1 MFHLFDIIPAKFFS
15 LLSSPSRQTYA
26 DILFFIYSKS
36 SESNSYTF
44 LKEDFINLINDYLE
58 QNINAEIENDEDIEL
73 KDSNDKANF
82 IFRKLKQCGWI
93 DTEYG
98 KNQQLYVNFED
109 YAISFLDTYYNF
121 GESRNL
127 ELSSYVYRIYH
138 NLERLEI
145 KRGYFTIQDTINQ
158 ADDLLKKLRSLN
170 SNIKK
175 YIKRITNLENAT
187 EEEQL
192 EEILS
197 QLLGEYKEKI
207 IDDAYYYMKTNDNPH
222 KYKIPF
228 NNLCANIKE
237 NTVYKS
243 SIIEQIVKE
252 DNIAETAA
260 TEKFYESMH
269 YLEGLFDRIIAIM
282 EEIDIKN
289 SRYITVAIERI
300 KMLMNHNANVE
311 GYLINILK
319 NFSSLE
325 ENDMTFKLFDARNI
339 IKTSLYT
346 PRTSIVFS
354 ELPIESTTNSD
365 TTIEKAFYHQL
376 ATNLKHSKKEIN
388 KQIMTMLSTKKN
400 LTIKD
405 FNIKQKSE
413 FIKVL
418 LALIYSKETTC
429 DYQVLWQDTEEVID
443 NIHIPSFIIERK
455 KKNE

>member
-1 MFHLFDIIPAKFFS
+1 MFHLFDIIPTKFFS

-26 DILFFIYSKS
+26 DILFFVYSKS

-44 LKEDFINLINDYLE
+44 LKEDFINLIDDYLQ
-58 QNINAEIENDEDIEL
+58 QNLNAEIDNDEDIEL
-73 KDSNDKANF
+73 KDSKDKANF
-82 IFRKLKQCGWI
+82 IFKKLKQCGWI

-98 KNQQLYVNFED
+98 KNQQQYVNFED
-109 YAISFLDTYYNF
+109 YAISFLDTYFQFSENR
-121 GESRNL
+121 SL

-158 ADDLLKKLRSLN
+158 ANDLLKKLRSLN

-207 IDDAYYYMKTNDNPH
+207 IDDAYYYMKTNDNPN

-228 NNLCANIKE
+228 NKLCADIKDK
-237 NTVYKS
+237 NFYKT
-243 SIIEQIVKE
+243 SIIEQIVRE
-252 DNIAETAA
+252 DNVDEITA
-260 TEKFYESMH
+260 TETFYQSMN
-269 YLEGLFDRIIAIM
+269 YLEGIFDRIISIM

-289 SRYITVAIERI
+289 SRYINVAIERI

-319 NFSSLE
+319 NFSLLE
-325 ENDMTFKLFDARNI
+325 ETDMTFKLFDTRNI

-346 PRTSIVFS
+346 PRTAIIFS
-354 ELPIESTTNSD
+354 ELPIESSTNSNI
-365 TTIEKAFYHQL
+365 TIEKAFYSQL

-388 KQIMTMLSTKKN
+388 NQIMKMLSSKKN
-400 LTIKD
+400 LTIRD

-429 DYQVLWQDTEEVID
+429 DYQVLWKDTEELID
-443 NIHIPSFIIERK
+443 NIHIPSFIIERRCEK
-455 KKNE
+455 